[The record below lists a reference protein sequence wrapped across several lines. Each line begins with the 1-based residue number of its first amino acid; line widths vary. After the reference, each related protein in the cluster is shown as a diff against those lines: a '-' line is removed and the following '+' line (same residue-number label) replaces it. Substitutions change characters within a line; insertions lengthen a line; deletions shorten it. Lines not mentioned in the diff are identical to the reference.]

1 MTLGSPGMSWPVE
14 IQLKSLFRM
23 AMLYPSVKPVAI
35 PLKINIMAKVI
46 MNDGSFNK
54 TIKEPFNR
62 PDRRPKTM
70 PSMIIHGPPLG
81 NKKAAMMDDDDNM
94 DPTERSI
101 LPIMIGNV
109 SPAATKRNT
118 VEMVNIPVIFL
129 ILEKGGI
136 RIEKMIKT
144 AAKSK

>member
-1 MTLGSPGMSWPVE
+1 
-14 IQLKSLFRM
+14 M
-23 AMLYPSVKPVAI
+23 AMLYPSVRPVAI

-62 PDRRPKTM
+62 PDRRPNTI

-94 DPTERSI
+94 DPTERSM